1 MAPNVIRVLP
11 MNDYTIQVHF
21 SDGKVVCYDVKPLLS
36 QGVFKQLQN
45 IHIFKSISTTTN
57 ETVVLHHY
65 KWNVGVLVVLQYPIW
80 VIFQF
85 LSSTQI
91 KWMKIQRKE
100 KERIKI

>member
-45 IHIFKSISTTTN
+45 IHIFKNTCTILNNTLAWDISGKQDKSN
-57 ETVVLHHY
+57 CIDIDPEALY
-65 KWNVGVLVVLQYPIW
+65 K
-80 VIFQF
+80 
-85 LSSTQI
+85 
-91 KWMKIQRKE
+91 
-100 KERIKI
+100 